1 MARMTVAEKRR
12 LAIEAAKQE
21 EALEWNNLRAEYNQ
35 RLFSLFSLANEFHTK
50 MEFYGDEF
58 TKETV
63 TFDVGY
69 RKEFVLPSVLSETR
83 DQYVLDVLLN
93 LEYQFEKLQKAR
105 DEENRRYALKQAALA
120 KLNVEERELLGL

>member
-12 LAIEAAKQE
+12 LALESAKQE

-35 RLFSLFSLANEFHTK
+35 RLFSLFSLANEFHAK
-50 MEFYGDEF
+50 MEF

-83 DQYVLDVLLN
+83 DQNVLDVLWN
-93 LEYQFEKLQKAR
+93 LEYEFETFQKAR
-105 DEENRRYALKQAALA
+105 DEEQRRYEKKKAALA
-120 KLNVEERELLGL
+120 KLSPEERELLGV

>member
-35 RLFSLFSLANEFHTK
+35 RLFSLFSLANEFHARMK
-50 MEFYGDEF
+50 F

-63 TFDVGY
+63 TFDVGF
-69 RKEFVLPSVLSETR
+69 REDFVLPSVLSETR
-83 DQYVLDVLLN
+83 DQNVLDVLLT
-93 LEYQFEKLQKAR
+93 LECEFETYQKVR

-120 KLNVEERELLGL
+120 KLNDEERELLGL

>member
-1 MARMTVAEKRR
+1 MDRMTVAEKRR
-12 LAIEAAKQE
+12 LALESAKQA

-50 MEFYGDEF
+50 IEF

-63 TFDVGY
+63 TFDVGF
-69 RKEFVLPSVLSETR
+69 REDFVLPSVLSETR
-83 DQYVLDVLLN
+83 DQNVLDVLLT
-93 LEYQFEKLQKAR
+93 LECEFETYQKVR

-120 KLNVEERELLGL
+120 KLNDEERELLGL